1 MTYIEESAFTRGYQ
15 IMLWFALISL
25 LIGCIIIIVIIIIV
39 QIRLESR
46 KNNDIQSELDKIA
59 LLQSH
64 GYEIGEK
71 IGHGAYADVRKAYSI
86 ANKREVAVKI
96 VNKREVKIIIVSKR

>member
-1 MTYIEESAFTRGYQ
+1 
-15 IMLWFALISL
+15 MLWFALISL
-25 LIGCIIIIVIIIIV
+25 LIGCIIIIFIIIV

-46 KNNDIQSELDKIA
+46 ENNDIQSELDQIA

-71 IGHGAYADVRKAYSI
+71 IGHGAYADVRKAYSM
-86 ANKREVAVKI
+86 ANNKEVAVKI
-96 VNKREVKIIIVSKR
+96 VNKREVKMIIVTKL

>member
-1 MTYIEESAFTRGYQ
+1 
-15 IMLWFALISL
+15 MLWFALISL
-25 LIGCIIIIVIIIIV
+25 LIGCIIIIFIIIV
-39 QIRLESR
+39 QIRFESR
-46 KNNDIQSELDKIA
+46 ENNDIQSELDQIA

-86 ANKREVAVKI
+86 ANNKEVAVKI
-96 VNKREVKIIIVSKR
+96 VNKREVKMIIVTKL